1 VPAGSEINKEEPF
14 MSGAKRTI
22 LCVDDE
28 KDILSSL
35 FDTFMDIYNVKT
47 ATSGSEALKIFG
59 EEDIVLVISD
69 QRMPEMEG
77 SVLLGKINEIKPKCK
92 KILLTGYADVNAA
105 IDAIN
110 KGAVDKYLSKP
121 WNDEELVKTAE
132 NLIRRYESEI
142 SFAKLIEDAR
152 DMKES
157 VTKVKGNIM
166 LFEKFVNSCLYGMCL
181 VSPDNKIVF
190 INKTGLEILKYSDIA
205 QVRGKNAEGIF
216 LLTDEVKASF
226 RGKYAAR
233 EQFFDGVYV
242 NTNEGSLV
250 SLPLSLTFDTEEGA
264 RVNGIIF
271 KQSSK

>member
-1 VPAGSEINKEEPF
+1 
-14 MSGAKRTI
+14 MSTAKRTI

-35 FDTFMDIYNVKT
+35 YDTFMDTYNVKT
-47 ATSGSEALKIFG
+47 ATSGNEALKIFS

-121 WNDEELVKTAE
+121 WNDEELTKTAE
-132 NLIRRYESEI
+132 NLVRRYESEM

-152 DMKES
+152 SMKES
-157 VTKVKGNIM
+157 VSKVKGNIK
-166 LFEKFVNSCLYGMCL
+166 LFEKFLNSYLCGVCL
-181 VSPDNKIVF
+181 VTPDNKIEF
-190 INKTGLEILKYSDIA
+190 INKFGLEILKYSDFS
-205 QVRGKNAEGIF
+205 QVQGKNAEGVF
-216 LLTDEVKASF
+216 LLTDSIKASL
-226 RGKYAAR
+226 REKYAAR
-233 EQFFDGVYV
+233 EQLFDSVYV
-242 NTNEGSLV
+242 KTNDGSLV
-250 SLPLSLTFDTEEGA
+250 SMQLSLTFDTVEGDGMNA
-264 RVNGIIF
+264 VIF
-271 KQSSK
+271 LGHGNK